1 MGTREKAAG
10 AAVCAA
16 LILSL
21 AGVLPIA
28 GCAPVPVP
36 VPIPLG
42 DFWDSSQDEG
52 YITVT
57 DGLISDKR
65 VVKLEKTAEEI
76 AEDYGCGVYFSIIEG
91 YEESELEEHVAELWD
106 ERGLGIGDSKSGIIL
121 VMSTFDGYFT
131 VLAHGDAREVFTTER
146 IAEIE
151 DEFAK
156 QATTNRLSEAVEK
169 YLSMCRE
176 TLEHYEATHSPLGS
190 SSKTASAEVS
200 PGSAIVI

>member
-1 MGTREKAAG
+1 MSRR

-16 LILSL
+16 LALSL
-21 AGVLPIA
+21 AGALPIA
-28 GCAPVPVP
+28 GCVPVPVP

-42 DFWDSSQDEG
+42 DFWDSFPEEG
-52 YITVT
+52 YVTVT
-57 DGLISDKR
+57 DGLISGKR
-65 VVKLEKTAEEI
+65 AAELEKTAKEI

-91 YEESELEEHVAELWD
+91 YEESELEEHVAELWE
-106 ERGLGIGDSKSGIIL
+106 ERDLGIGDSKSGVIL

-156 QATTNRLSEAVEK
+156 QVTTNLLSKAAEK

-190 SSKTASAEVS
+190 CSKTASAEV
-200 PGSAIVI
+200 PPCSATVL